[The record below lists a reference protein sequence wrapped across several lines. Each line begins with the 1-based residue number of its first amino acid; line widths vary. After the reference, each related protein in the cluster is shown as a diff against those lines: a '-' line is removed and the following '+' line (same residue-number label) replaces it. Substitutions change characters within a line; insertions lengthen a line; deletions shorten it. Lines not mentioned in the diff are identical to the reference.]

1 MSIRILLLEDEPD
14 QLKKMKAI
22 IASISSY
29 DINLECY
36 SEGIGA
42 YDAVMKK
49 TYDVC
54 LLDFVVPG
62 LTGIEL
68 AQKLEENNSK
78 IQIVMI
84 TSQIEKEKFRQNSA
98 IKYWLLKP
106 AEEAAIRKVIIDV
119 CESVVSKEVG

>member
-1 MSIRILLLEDEPD
+1 MSIRILLLEDEAD
-14 QLKKMKAI
+14 HLKKMKAI

-54 LLDFVVPG
+54 FLDFVVPG
-62 LTGIEL
+62 FTGIEL
-68 AQKLEENNSK
+68 AQKLRENNSK